1 MQSEEFDKKVNEAAD
16 HHYPAYDE
24 KAWAKM
30 ERLLD
35 KHLPQKNDDR
45 RKYILLLLLFLLTGG
60 GVYLM
65 IAKPWQS
72 NKPLVVSDKTV
83 PQDIPANSIKIADA
97 GNSEKI
103 NDNNNIDIS
112 ERPIPGETIEGQRK
126 KQQPIAGINKAHQIN
141 KTNLVLETT
150 DPLFLQ
156 ENKAIVDPLKN
167 NETVRKNKNAET
179 INEVAGNNNDIVN
192 SSPEK
197 TAGNKS
203 IDEQKINTRINT
215 DSTQSKTDATSPS
228 VAKKTKTSIKKSNSF
243 FLSLSTGPDI
253 SFAGLEHLGKIKLL
267 AGAGFGYTFRNKF
280 ILRTGFYTARK
291 IYSAQPYQYHTTG
304 IPNPNYTLQRVD
316 ADCRVYEIPL
326 LLSYNFSHSVRQ
338 SWFATAGVSSYLMK
352 RETYNYQYKN
362 STGQVYTH
370 QWTLKDK
377 NKHYFSILTLS
388 GGYQQKINNTFSI
401 MAEPYVKIPMV
412 GIGSGKVKLNSA
424 GVLLSVGINLF
435 GSTKNKAGN

>member
-1 MQSEEFDKKVNEAAD
+1 MPFEEFDKKVKEAAD
-16 HHYPAYDE
+16 HYHPAYDE

-45 RKYILLLLLFLLTGG
+45 RKYIFLLLFFLLTGG

-72 NKPLVVSDKTV
+72 NKPLVVSDKKA
-83 PQDIPANSIKIADA
+83 PQNIPGNSIKTAGA

-112 ERPIPGETIEGQRK
+112 ERSIPGKTIALQSK
-126 KQQPIAGINKAHQIN
+126 KQQLIPGINRTPQIN
-141 KTNLVLETT
+141 NTKTELGTT
-150 DPLFLQ
+150 EPFLLQ
-156 ENKAIVDPLKN
+156 ENKATVNPLKN
-167 NETVRKNKNAET
+167 NETPQKNKNT
-179 INEVAGNNNDIVN
+179 GIINGVTGDNGIMN
-192 SSPEK
+192 SPSEK
-197 TAGNKS
+197 IAGNKS
-203 IDEQKINTRINT
+203 INGQKINTGIST
-215 DSTQSKTDATSPS
+215 DSTQRKTGATSLP
-228 VAKKTKTSIKKSNSF
+228 VVKKARPNIKKGNSF

-253 SFAGLEHLGKIKLL
+253 SSAGLEHFGKLKLL
-267 AGAGFGYTFRNKF
+267 AGAGLGYTFRNKF
-280 ILRTGFYTARK
+280 TLRTGFYTARK

-304 IPNPNYTLQRVD
+304 ISNPNYTLQSVD

-352 RETYNYQYKN
+352 RETYDYHYKS

-370 QWTLKDK
+370 QWTLKDE
-377 NKHYFSILTLS
+377 NKHYFSVLTLS
-388 GGYQQKINNTFSI
+388 GGYQRKINNTLSV

-412 GIGSGKVKLNSA
+412 GVGYGKVKLNST
-424 GVLLSVGINLF
+424 GVLLSVDIKLF
-435 GSTKNKAGN
+435 GSSKNKAGN